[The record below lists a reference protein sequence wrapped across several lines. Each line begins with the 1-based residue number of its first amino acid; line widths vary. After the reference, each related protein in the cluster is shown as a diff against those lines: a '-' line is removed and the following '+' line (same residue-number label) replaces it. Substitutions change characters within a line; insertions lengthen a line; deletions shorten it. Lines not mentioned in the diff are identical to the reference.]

1 MQSSSRSSYILQS
14 SVRIAAKTRKFID
27 RLGTWVLVLA
37 LAASLI
43 IVVFWLV
50 AWFENSIS
58 LAGTQKTPVPHVAL
72 AFYRTAKAKAMPSA
86 LLSNHRSPFHF
97 FPQQFRTSE
106 ARYRLP
112 RPFVHQKLSPTRIH
126 ELPDYSRLECIDLA
140 YRNSNEIRHG

>member
-1 MQSSSRSSYILQS
+1 MQSSSRSSYILHS

-58 LAGTQKTPVPHVAL
+58 LAAAQKTPVPHVAL
-72 AFYRTAKAKAMPSA
+72 GVVSHSEGESDAFGFVIESQVAVPFLSAAISNKRSETSTPTTRCASKAV
-86 LLSNHRSPFHF
+86 SN
-97 FPQQFRTSE
+97 T
-106 ARYRLP
+106 
-112 RPFVHQKLSPTRIH
+112 
-126 ELPDYSRLECIDLA
+126 
-140 YRNSNEIRHG
+140 NS